1 MSQRTG
7 FRRFDAFSKT
17 IEDAQIKTIN
27 GGFITILSIIVI
39 FVLISFEWHDY
50 RQIVILPELTIDRS
64 RGEKLQINLNL
75 TFPKIPCSILSLD
88 VMDVSGELQTDVS
101 HNVVKNRLDSNGV
114 FINSTSLN
122 TLNFQQPTKIY
133 PPDYCGSCY
142 GAKEGCCNTCQ
153 DVIDAYTSNDWP
165 IPDTKAFE
173 QCKENYNNL
182 NDSDEGCNFVG
193 RIEVNKVI
201 GNFHFAPGHSSQI
214 MRNHIHDIYDY
225 MTDSLPHDFS
235 HTINKLSFG
244 PEIEGR
250 SLQNPLDNVKKETNN
265 PTLKYSY
272 FIKCVAYR
280 FEYLSKPSLDTNK
293 YSVTVHERS
302 VSGDSDPNHPTHV
315 SPKDGIPGVFFS
327 YDISPIKI
335 IEKETRGNF
344 STFLT
349 STVIIISGVLT
360 IAGIVDRILYETERQ
375 MEKKLREGKFL

>member
-1 MSQRTG
+1 MVQRAG

-27 GGFITILSIIVI
+27 GGLITILSIIII
-39 FVLISFEWHDY
+39 FVLISFEWCDY
-50 RQIVILPELTIDRS
+50 RRIIVLSELTIDRTRS
-64 RGEKLQINLNL
+64 EKLQINLNL
-75 TFPKIPCSILSLD
+75 TFPKMPCSILSLD
-88 VMDVSGELQTDVS
+88 IMDVSGELQTDVS
-101 HNVVKNRLDSNGV
+101 HNVVKNRLDKNGI
-114 FINSTSLN
+114 FINSTSVN
-122 TLNFQQPTKIY
+122 TLNFQQPAKV
-133 PPDYCGSCY
+133 PSHDYCGSCY

-153 DVIDAYTSNDWP
+153 DVVNAYIANNWP
-165 IPDTKAFE
+165 VPNKKTFE
-173 QCKENYNNL
+173 QCKEANI
-182 NDSDEGCNFVG
+182 DGPDEGCNFVG

-201 GNFHFAPGHSSQI
+201 GNFHFAPGHSLQTI
-214 MRNHIHDIYDY
+214 TGGHIHDIYDY
-225 MTDSLPHDFS
+225 LTDSLPHDFS
-235 HTINKLSFG
+235 HIINKLSFG

-250 SLQNPLDNVKKETNN
+250 SLQNPLDNTKKETDN

-302 VSGDSDPNHPTHV
+302 ISGDNDPDNPTHL
-315 SPKDGIPGVFFS
+315 SPKGGIPGVFFS

-335 IEKETRGNF
+335 IEKETRGNL

-360 IAGIVDRILYETERQ
+360 IAGIIDRILYETERR